1 MKCCEW
7 QDTILT
13 DYLDDQMD
21 KEQMA
26 HLEKHLSICQECREF
41 AAHARKAVI
50 EPFEHA
56 HRAEPSQEVWRNI
69 KEAIAE
75 GKEVVEFVS
84 LWDRIR
90 AIVFIPRP
98 AMALATTVIVLI
110 TVMVTFNHYNQQFQS
125 TRRAVIQSQED
136 DIDYALDELASYSEE
151 NGFYELTG
159 IEEYF
164 L

>member
-1 MKCCEW
+1 MKCREW
-7 QDTILT
+7 QDLILT

-21 KEQMA
+21 KEQVA
-26 HLEKHLSICQECREF
+26 RLEEHLSVCEECREF
-41 AAHARKAVI
+41 STHARKAVI
-50 EPFEHA
+50 EPFTQA
-56 HRAEPSQEVWRNI
+56 QKLEPSEKVWQNI
-69 KEAIAE
+69 KGAIAE
-75 GKEVVEFVS
+75 EQEAGEFVS

-90 AIVFIPRP
+90 TIVFIPRP
-98 AMALATTVIVLI
+98 AMALATIVIVLM
-110 TVMVTFNHYNQQFQS
+110 TVTFTFNHYNQQFQS